1 MPKRSSDLVVAYIR
15 GEYSLLLGPRTA
27 TEVVSKLVR
36 QTITTDDVCAEVRG
50 RDLVTGLPK
59 TIVVSGFEL
68 RDAIRRSS

>member
-15 GEYSLLLGPRTA
+15 GQYSVLLGPHTA
-27 TEVVSKLVR
+27 TEMVSELVR
-36 QTITTDDVCAEVRG
+36 QTITTDNIQAEVRG